1 MDIYTFLSLDD
12 EPPEEIPE
20 PIVKEPEKKNCIIQ

>member
-20 PIVKEPEKKNCIIQ
+20 PVKEQKKKVV